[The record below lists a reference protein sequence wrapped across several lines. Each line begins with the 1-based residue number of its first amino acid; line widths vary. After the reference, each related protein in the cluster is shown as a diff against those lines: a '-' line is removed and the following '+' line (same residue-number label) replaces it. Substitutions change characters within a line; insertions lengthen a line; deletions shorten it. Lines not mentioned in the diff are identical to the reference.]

1 MRFGLNLR
9 GDLAKLGDAE
19 IAARLE
25 LLLAQREEL
34 YLSLSGLAGNKWLYQ
49 QGFGLPLGRGPF
61 HARIFY
67 RIAAFLYAGRL
78 NGRSLGDLHLL
89 DCELKDVRDEIQ
101 RRVTASKRNKAVSA

>member
-19 IAARLE
+19 IAARLAS
-25 LLLAQREEL
+25 LLTQREEL
-34 YLSLSGLAGNKWLYQ
+34 YSSLSGLVGNKWLYQ
-49 QGFGLPLGRGPF
+49 RGFGLPLGRGPF

-67 RIAAFLYAGRL
+67 RVAAFLYMGPL

-101 RRVTASKRNKAVSA
+101 RRVTASKRDKAVSA

>member
-25 LLLAQREEL
+25 CLLAQREEL
-34 YLSLSGLAGNKWLYQ
+34 YSSLSGLVGNKWLYQ
-49 QGFGLPLGRGPF
+49 QGLGLPLGRGPF

-67 RIAAFLYAGRL
+67 RVTAFLYAGFL
-78 NGRSLGDLHLL
+78 NGRSLGDLYLL
-89 DCELKDVRDEIQ
+89 DCELKDIRDEIQ
-101 RRVTASKRNKAVSA
+101 NRVTASQRDKAVSA